1 MKCRKK
7 QQAKAQE
14 YEALFIKESSV
25 TARMGK
31 MVYIRREFHD
41 MLKTLC
47 NEFGNDGIT
56 LSGYIDNVLAHH
68 IETYENEMK
77 RLYDGKHKGL
87 NINKIINTSK
97 T

>member
-25 TARMGK
+25 AARMGK

-47 NEFGNDGIT
+47 NVGNNGIT

-68 IETYENEMK
+68 IETYENEMN
-77 RLYDGKHKGL
+77 RLYAVKHKGL
-87 NINKIINTSK
+87 NINKIINPSK